1 MSGKSTRVCMDPSRE
16 VQHLRGLVDACSM
29 APLRACVE
37 ICVDLRVS
45 FGGDDTPFEL
55 EAIAMAM

>member
-1 MSGKSTRVCMDPSRE
+1 MDPSRE